1 MKTRSFL
8 GIVTL
13 ALGLLTQ
20 VPSADA
26 FCGFYV
32 GGAGTKL
39 YNDATV
45 VVMMREGTRTVLS
58 MQNAYKGPPEK
69 FAMVVPVPVV
79 LQEEN
84 VKTLPSELFDKVDQ
98 LASPRLVEYWE
109 QDPCPLPT
117 PPQVAMPAPQAA
129 QPVMAA
135 KPSARAA
142 ADLGVTVEA
151 QFAVGEYQIVIL
163 SAKDSGGLEKW
174 LHQEQYSI
182 PEGAAPYFK
191 PYITAGSKFFVAR
204 VDITKVKMADGMA
217 LLSPLRFHYDS
228 ETFTLPVRLGLINS
242 SGTQDLL
249 VHILA
254 RGKRYE
260 VANYPNVTIPTN
272 LDVSEGARDSF
283 STFYTSLLDRTIE
296 KNPKAVVTEYSW
308 DSGSCDPCPGP
319 ALGAN
324 DVATLG
330 GDVID
335 KQEPTKPAH
344 PTPVPGGKAA
354 PTSPPNCAPP
364 FTFDANGVKHYTLE
378 CIDVGVPP
386 SPPPSRRSSFNGG
399 NGGFTLTRLHARYTK
414 EALGEDLVF
423 REAKPIVGGRE
434 IPSATG
440 QLETGATTT
449 VGGTNNFQARYAV
462 RHPWTGPI
470 SCKEPRRGV
479 WGGPPSGVAPPPPR
493 GATKLGL
500 APRTGTD
507 VATFLRS
514 SAPEIGVSGAAAP
527 AAVDASIAPT
537 SAADAGMPATPD
549 GTRRGCA
556 GCAVMTRAPAAD
568 LAALLASA
576 AAVLALVSR
585 SRRRR

>member
-1 MKTRSFL
+1 ME
-8 GIVTL
+8 
-13 ALGLLTQ
+13 A
-20 VPSADA
+20 
-26 FCGFYV
+26 
-32 GGAGTKL
+32 
-39 YNDATV
+39 
-45 VVMMREGTRTVLS
+45 
-58 MQNAYKGPPEK
+58 
-69 FAMVVPVPVV
+69 
-79 LQEEN
+79 
-84 VKTLPSELFDKVDQ
+84 LPSPV
-98 LASPRLVEYWE
+98 AAA
-109 QDPCPLPT
+109 
-117 PPQVAMPAPQAA
+117 PPMARAP
-129 QPVMAA
+129 A
-135 KPSARAA
+135 KPA

-204 VDITKVKMADGMA
+204 VDITKVKMVDGMA

-242 SGTQDLL
+242 GGTQDLL

-324 DVATLG
+324 DVVTLG

-335 KQEPTKPAH
+335 RQEPTAPTAPAQPALPTRRTPPPAMKTKPAG
-344 PTPVPGGKAA
+344 PTACD
-354 PTSPPNCAPP
+354 PPYY
-364 FTFDANGVKHYTLE
+364 FDPNGTKHYKLE
-378 CIDVGVPP
+378 CLDVSGTPP
-386 SPPPSRRSSFNGG
+386 PPPRPSRRFFG
-399 NGGFTLTRLHARYTK
+399 GGFTLTRLHARYTK
-414 EALGEDLVF
+414 DALGEDLVF

-440 QLETGATTT
+440 KLETGATTIE
-449 VGGTNNFQARYAV
+449 GGINNFQARYAV

-470 SCKEPRRGV
+470 TCKEPRRGV
-479 WGGPPSGVAPPPPR
+479 WGGPPGGLPPPPPK
-493 GATKLGL
+493 GAPKLGL
-500 APRTGTD
+500 APRAETD
-507 VATFLRS
+507 LASFLRS
-514 SAPEIGVSGAAAP
+514 NAPEIGVSGVATAAP
-527 AAVDASIAPT
+527 VGTSVTAT
-537 SAADAGMPATPD
+537 SAGDAGMPAAPD
-549 GTRRGCA
+549 GTRKGCT
-556 GCAVMTRAPAAD
+556 GCAVVTRDPTTG

-576 AAVLALVSR
+576 AAVVALVSR
-585 SRRRR
+585 NRRRR

>member
-1 MKTRSFL
+1 MKTRSLL
-8 GIVTL
+8 GIT
-13 ALGLLTQ
+13 ALTVALLTQ
-20 VPSADA
+20 VPSAKA

-45 VVMMREGTRTVLS
+45 VVMMREGPRTVLS

-84 VKTLPSELFDKVDQ
+84 VKTLPPALFDKIDQ

-109 QDPCPLPT
+109 QDPCPLPS
-117 PPQVAMPAPQAA
+117 PPQVMMPSPAVAAAPMATKAA
-129 QPVMAA
+129 RP
-135 KPSARAA
+135 A

-151 QFAVGEYQIVIL
+151 QFTVGEYQIVIL

-182 PEGAAPYFK
+182 PDGAAPYFK
-191 PYITAGSKFFVAR
+191 PYVAAGSKFFVAK
-204 VDITKVKMADGMA
+204 VDITKVKMADGLA
-217 LLSPLRFHYDS
+217 VLSPLRFHYDS

-319 ALGAN
+319 ALDGN
-324 DVATLG
+324 DVMTLG

-335 KQEPTKPAH
+335 KQVPAPPTPRAPAPAVTTKP
-344 PTPVPGGKAA
+344 T
-354 PTSPPNCAPP
+354 APP
-364 FTFDANGVKHYTLE
+364 KCDPPWTIDANGMKKYKLE
-378 CIDVGVPP
+378 CLDVGPTA
-386 SPPPSRRSSFNGG
+386 PPPPRPTRRFFG
-399 NGGFTLTRLHARYTK
+399 GGFTLTRLHARYTK

-434 IPSATG
+434 IPDAKG
-440 QLETGATTT
+440 KLETGAMTTE
-449 VGGTNNFQARYAV
+449 GGINNFQARYAV

-470 SCKEPRRGV
+470 TCKEPRRGV
-479 WGGPPSGVAPPPPR
+479 WGGPPGGLPPPPPK
-493 GATKLGL
+493 GAPKLGL
-500 APRTGTD
+500 APRAETD
-507 VATFLRS
+507 LASFLRTN
-514 SAPEIGVSGAAAP
+514 APEIGITNVAAP
-527 AAVDASIAPT
+527 TA
-537 SAADAGMPATPD
+537 ATPHAPPNAGD
-549 GTRRGCA
+549 TAASSTPVETRKGCA
-556 GCAVMTRAPAAD
+556 GCAVVVRDPATG
-568 LAALLASA
+568 LAALVASA
-576 AAVLALVSR
+576 AAFVALA
-585 SRRRR
+585 SRRRRNR